1 MSRISLRKTFACAV
15 IAMSLGMVAG
25 IAAHAAEDCD
35 PADFIR
41 RILPESAE
49 PELHFKVT
57 PHEVELNPFSRS
69 IVKSAQN
76 GQEYTYFVDDLDR
89 IHFSKGDQ
97 LVETPGDFLVI
108 HNAGNKEP
116 LVIKESGLFTFNPTE
131 KKFVFESKH
140 SWDLAPDEAETYLA
154 QAAKADPDVKF
165 TRVAD
170 PALGKTRVLKCLDIM
185 NSRNKGKNFIWDT
198 IVSSNVVTF
207 AGVVT
212 SELTGNHLLST
223 SDGRRLVESDFIA
236 NNISTLI
243 TGPIVKR
250 TVMKK
255 VSLVRDFAT
264 RTSTDY
270 LTNITI
276 KRPLYDLLGNKKP
289 KDEGKKTLGQ
299 KLVPYDTGF
308 GVVRFFP
315 KRYMDR
321 ALVYQI
327 PRLLISSCLK
337 GSALSVIVGPRMI
350 RIADR
355 YTWGLVYLGGRKVY
369 LNSTEG
375 TTPSP
380 SPAR

>member
-1 MSRISLRKTFACAV
+1 MSRGLLRKIFVFIAV
-15 IAMSLGMVAG
+15 ATGLSLTGGMLAR
-25 IAAHAAEDCD
+25 AAEDCD

-41 RILPESAE
+41 RILPAHAE
-49 PELHFKVT
+49 PELHLKVT
-57 PHEVELNPFSRS
+57 PHELELNPLSRGL
-69 IVKSAQN
+69 VKSAQK

-89 IHFSKGDQ
+89 IHFSKGNQ
-97 LVETPGDFLVI
+97 LIEAPGDFLVVQ
-108 HNAGNKEP
+108 NAGSKEP
-116 LVIKESGLFTFNPTE
+116 LVIKESGLFKFDPTE

-154 QAAKADPDVKF
+154 RAAKADPDVKF

-170 PALGKTRVLKCLDIM
+170 PAIEKTRVLKCLDIM

-212 SELTGNHLLST
+212 SEFTGNHLLST
-223 SDGRRLVESDFIA
+223 SDGRRLVASDFIA

-264 RTSTDY
+264 RTTADY
-270 LTNITI
+270 LTNIGI

-289 KDEGKKTLGQ
+289 EDKGKKTLGQ

-321 ALVYQI
+321 ALVYQV

-337 GSALSVIVGPRMI
+337 GSPLSVIVGPRMI

-369 LNSTEG
+369 LNSAEG

-380 SPAR
+380 SPVR